1 MAIGLGI
8 ISGILVV
15 VGAIY
20 YVSVIV
26 QNSDTQN
33 GTAFALLILL
43 RTTPFPWDELLLRA
57 RDTVSSLTGG
67 WLTLVT
73 IGALAGLLW
82 NQRRDRTANGLFGLL
97 ILIGAANLFVLSIW
111 PKLYIGASSLTFL
124 GVLFAAF
131 VVRLQ
136 SRWRWLWPACVLAI
150 VAVAIVGLVNL
161 AQYATGSREDYR
173 QSRLG
178 QDAAQVDAWLA
189 GQGLQDTEIHT
200 FCAPLISYSQNYFH
214 LIYRLAIRDI
224 YSADWY
230 NSPNQLLPILREQHQ
245 LFMRC
250 GEVNIPYK
258 DWDTFLGEPGV
269 MERMFREIGRVDNYI
284 FYEVK

>member
-20 YVSVIV
+20 YVSVMV
-26 QNSDTQN
+26 QNSDSQN
-33 GTAFALLILL
+33 APAFALLILL
-43 RTTPFPWDELLLRA
+43 RTTPFPWDELLLRV

-67 WLTLVT
+67 WLILVT

-82 NQRRDRTANGLFGLL
+82 NQRRDRAANGLFVLL
-97 ILIGAANLFVLSIW
+97 ILCGATNLFLLSIQ
-111 PKLYIGASSLTFL
+111 PKLYIGASSLPFL

-150 VAVAIVGLVNL
+150 VAVAIVGLINL

-173 QSRLG
+173 QSRLA

-200 FCAPLISYSQNYFH
+200 FCAPLISYSQN
-214 LIYRLAIRDI
+214 
-224 YSADWY
+224 
-230 NSPNQLLPILREQHQ
+230 
-245 LFMRC
+245 
-250 GEVNIPYK
+250 
-258 DWDTFLGEPGV
+258 
-269 MERMFREIGRVDNYI
+269 
-284 FYEVK
+284 